1 MKKFLQTIWQ
11 TRAFRLWLMFV
22 FCALLYRTIILPI
35 VGITQPIDLVMVPY
49 LVIIPLLF
57 LTLFDDIRWK
67 HALVYSVPL
76 LILVYVSYAYPQVYI
91 LLLLVLLVALGILW
105 WIAREISATPWKR
118 FGIVVANIVCV
129 LLVYAFQLG
138 YNPIAFAIK
147 GYSVIPEERF
157 TSPWECSIVKKNDKY
172 GLADPLFGKEIVPI
186 CFDTIYRD
194 YTIKRRI
201 VDDTIKVDAIK
212 GQLMLMAHIAKD
224 RIAPYVKEE
233 SIESIGSGGL
243 MSIKDTT
250 LYLFPNPLLERLYR
264 RDVWKPN
271 SIRNTTATECD
282 DLMDAEFTRII
293 YSYRNTLFSD
303 VFDLQKDTSEYD
315 KQYILDLAAHR
326 LQQSLEDIEAIAADT
341 ISLGI
346 TSQDINDL
354 RRTLARCIMVSGVV
368 KARKEHYIYA
378 QSMWMQFV
386 NAQLP
391 DGYTFTINHK
401 IAVNMDQNGDSTNKE
416 TLRRTI
422 SSKQLA
428 EGDYRA
434 WRDAFLISCQSD
446 FLFYKDQLTQVY
458 SFGQKE
464 KSSKALEDV
473 QDLADY
479 TEKFRMRVDSIQKSS
494 EALLRNID
502 LTDTVKR
509 VENLRKALRQLNEII
524 DVKNNAAEE
533 IYTNLADKLAAIDF
547 PDYVDINSLGQYA
560 IPQNELD
567 SLLFIETP
575 QRLIQILNTNQYVE
589 LAAAVEEIVSE
600 VLVAAFM
607 RGYNVQEL
615 MQQQLSVL
623 DRKHRLHNYL
633 AKYKELIDEHNR
645 QVAEMERMRN
655 ETLKNYQ
662 RLNRY

>member
-186 CFDTIYRD
+186 CFDTICRD

-233 SIESIGSGGL
+233 GIESIGSGGL

-368 KARKEHYIYA
+368 KARKENYLYA
-378 QSMWMQFV
+378 HTMWAQFV
-386 NAQLP
+386 SAQLP
-391 DGYTFTINHK
+391 DCYTFTINHK
-401 IAVNMDQNGDSTNKE
+401 IAVNMYQNGDSTNLE

-434 WRDAFLISCQSD
+434 WRDAFLVRCKSD
-446 FLFYKDQLTQVY
+446 AIFYKDQLERVY
-458 SFGQKE
+458 SLDQNE
-464 KSSKALEDV
+464 KSSKALKDV

-509 VENLRKALRQLNEII
+509 EENIRKALRQLKEII
-524 DVKNNAAEE
+524 DVKNADKAMYANA
-533 IYTNLADKLAAIDF
+533 ADKLAAIDF

-575 QRLIQILNTNQYVE
+575 QRLIQVLNTNQYVE

-615 MQQQLSVL
+615 MQQQLSML
-623 DRKHRLHNYL
+623 NRRHRLADYL
-633 AKYKELIDEHNR
+633 DTYKQFIDEHNN
-645 QVAEMERMRN
+645 QVAEMERLRD
-655 ETLKNYQ
+655 ELLKDYQ
-662 RLNRY
+662 RLKRY

>member
-138 YNPIAFAIK
+138 YNPIAFYIK
-147 GYSVIPEERF
+147 GYSVLPEERF
-157 TSPWECSIVKKNDKY
+157 SSPWECSIVKKNDKY

-194 YTIKRRI
+194 YTTKWRI
-201 VDDTIKVDAIK
+201 VDDTIKVDTIK

-233 SIESIGSGGL
+233 SIGSSGL

-250 LYLFPNPLLERLYR
+250 LYLLPNPLLERLYR
-264 RDVWKPN
+264 RNVWKPN

-354 RRTLARCIMVSGVV
+354 RRTLTRCIMVSGVV

-378 QSMWMQFV
+378 LSMWMQFV

-391 DGYTFTINHK
+391 DGYTFTINQK
-401 IAVNMDQNGDSTNKE
+401 ITKSMVVNGDSTIKE

-446 FLFYKDQLTQVY
+446 VIFYKDQLTQVY

-524 DVKNNAAEE
+524 DVNNAAEE
-533 IYTNLADKLAAIDF
+533 IYTNLADKVASIDF
-547 PDYVDINSLGQYA
+547 PDYVDIDSLGQYA

-575 QRLIQILNTNQYVE
+575 QRLIQVLNTNQYVE

-615 MQQQLSVL
+615 MQQQLSML
-623 DRKHRLHNYL
+623 NRRHRLADYL
-633 AKYKELIDEHNR
+633 DTYKQFIDEHNN
-645 QVAEMERMRN
+645 QVAEMERLRD
-655 ETLKNYQ
+655 ELLKDYQ
-662 RLNRY
+662 RLKRY

>member
-186 CFDTIYRD
+186 CFDTICRD

-201 VDDTIKVDAIK
+201 VDDTIKVDTIK

-233 SIESIGSGGL
+233 SIESSGL

-250 LYLFPNPLLERLYR
+250 LYLLPNPLLERLYR

-293 YSYRNTLFSD
+293 YSYRNALFSD

-368 KARKEHYIYA
+368 KARKENYLYA
-378 QSMWMQFV
+378 HTMWTQFV

-391 DGYTFTINHK
+391 NGYTFTINHK
-401 IAVNMDQNGDSTNKE
+401 IAVNIYQNGDSTNLE

-422 SSKQLA
+422 KSTQLA
-428 EGDYRA
+428 EGDRRA
-434 WRDAFLISCQSD
+434 WRDAFLVRCKSD
-446 FLFYKDQLTQVY
+446 AIFYKDQLERVY
-458 SFGQKE
+458 SLDQNE

-509 VENLRKALRQLNEII
+509 EENIRKALRQLKEII
-524 DVKNNAAEE
+524 DVKNDAAEE
-533 IYTNLADKLAAIDF
+533 IYTNLVDKVASIDF
-547 PDYVDINSLGQYA
+547 PDYVDIDSLGQYA

-615 MQQQLSVL
+615 MQQQLL
-623 DRKHRLHNYL
+623 MLNRRHRLADYL
-633 AKYKELIDEHNR
+633 DTYKQFIDEHNN
-645 QVAEMERMRN
+645 QVAEMERLRD
-655 ETLKNYQ
+655 ELLKKYQ
-662 RLNRY
+662 RLKRY